1 MELMTFETLERPRSA
16 PLPEGLFKD
25 TLQRFNP
32 PPIERVLPSGVV
44 IEEHG
49 VVPEFLHVLM
59 AGSVQ
64 MYGSLSARVST
75 VDLIEAP
82 DAIGLAA
89 VVSNQMALASY
100 VTLTRC
106 RIVSVN
112 AEAARA
118 ALNDDHAFAT
128 AVARH
133 LARQTRRRVRA
144 VHNQKL
150 RTGIERLANWV
161 LATWIAS
168 GQSQTFKR
176 PVKKLVLAS
185 LLGLTP
191 ESLSRCSAQLTNHGA
206 SLEGS
211 EIKVFDVDLLA
222 RLARP
227 NMLLDEHCIS
237 SD

>member
-1 MELMTFETLERPRSA
+1 MTFETIERPRSA

-25 TLQRFNP
+25 TLQQLSP
-32 PPIERVLPSGVV
+32 APIERVLPSGVV
-44 IEEHG
+44 LEEHG
-49 VVPEFLHVLM
+49 TVPEFLHILL

-64 MYGSLSARVST
+64 MYGSLSTRIST

-100 VTLTRC
+100 ITLTRC
-106 RIVSVN
+106 RILSVN
-112 AEAARA
+112 ANSARS
-118 ALNDDHAFAT
+118 ALNDDHEFAT

-133 LARQTRRRVRA
+133 LAHQTRRRVRA

-168 GQSQTFKR
+168 GRNETFKR

-191 ESLSRCSAQLTNHGA
+191 ESLSRCSAQLMSHGA

-222 RLARP
+222 RLAGP
-227 NMLLDEHCIS
+227 NMLLDEHALAAE
-237 SD
+237 

>member
-1 MELMTFETLERPRSA
+1 MTFETVERPRAA
-16 PLPEGLFKD
+16 PLPEALFKD
-25 TLQRFNP
+25 TLQRLTP
-32 PPIERVLPSGVV
+32 APVERVLPSGVV

-49 VVPEFLHVLM
+49 VVPEFLHVLVS
-59 AGSVQ
+59 GSVQ
-64 MYGSLSARVST
+64 MYGSLSSRVST
-75 VDLIEAP
+75 VDFIEAP

-100 VTLTRC
+100 ITMTRC
-106 RIVSVN
+106 RILSVS

-118 ALNDDHAFAT
+118 ALTDDHGFAT

-168 GQSQTFKR
+168 GRNETFKR

-191 ESLSRCSAQLTNHGA
+191 ESLSRCSAQLTSHGA

-227 NMLLDEHCIS
+227 NMLLDEHALTTE
-237 SD
+237 